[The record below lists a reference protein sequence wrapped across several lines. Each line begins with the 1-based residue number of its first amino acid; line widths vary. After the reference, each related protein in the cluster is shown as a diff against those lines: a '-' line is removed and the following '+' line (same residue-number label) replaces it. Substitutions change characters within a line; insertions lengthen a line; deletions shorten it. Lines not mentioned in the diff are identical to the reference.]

1 MTTRSLR
8 AVLSA
13 IMAISLLAQSSAHA
27 EEPVLSGYGDNK
39 VALIWCLDHFPRFH
53 HYEDVDEPYGSS
65 VDVMKELAKRAG
77 FQLVFTPRTHTS
89 RCLKLMEEGKVDLM
103 SNLKYSAERDS
114 FMHMLP
120 YNENV
125 AESLFLLRDDKREI
139 SGASALKQLTLV
151 KIRGYLYSPALM
163 QFFDSNSRHLVSV
176 DTIESGLEMVLRGRV
191 DGLIAPTV
199 STTDAVNSAA
209 SFAHR
214 FRSQPLRLDES
225 NNYIHIGFSR
235 LSPHQQLLPVI
246 KEKIAQMRKDGSITR
261 LYDDATSR
269 IRLGEPLPLSDN
281 P

>member
-1 MTTRSLR
+1 MTTRSLT

-13 IMAISLLAQSSAHA
+13 IMAVSLLTQSTVRA
-27 EEPVLSGYGDNK
+27 EEPVASADEGK
-39 VALIWCLDHFPRFH
+39 VALVWCLDHFPRFH

-77 FQLVFTPRTHTS
+77 FQLVYTPRTHTA

-114 FMHMLP
+114 FMHMLA

-125 AESLFLLRDDKREI
+125 PESIFMLRDDKREI
-139 SGASALKQLTLV
+139 SAASTLKQLTLV

-163 QFFDSNSRHLVSV
+163 QFFDNNSRHLVNV

-199 STTDAVNSAA
+199 STTDAVNAAA

-214 FRSQPLRLDES
+214 FRSQPLRLDDS

-235 LSPHQQLLPVI
+235 LSPHQQLLPLLREAI
-246 KEKIAQMRKDGSITR
+246 GQMRKDGSITR

-269 IRLGEPLPLSDN
+269 IRLGEPVSLADN